1 MNMDWSPL
9 WISVKTAAVST
20 CLTFVLGIAAAKA
33 VTSMKKGKA
42 VADSI
47 LSLPLVL
54 PPTVLGFFLLLLF
67 GKNSVLG
74 RLLAEFDVTVIFT
87 WQGAVIAATAASFP
101 IMYRTVRGAFEQV
114 DRELVDAAVQL
125 GCSRAQTF
133 IYVWIPLAWQGIA
146 SGLTMSFAR
155 ALGEFGATIMIA
167 GNLPGKTRTMSV
179 AVYTAMQ
186 SGDRELA
193 FRWTAVILALS
204 LAMLAAINFMTGRA
218 LKDK

>member
-42 VADSI
+42 IADSI

>member
-1 MNMDWSPL
+1 MDWSPL

-54 PPTVLGFFLLLLF
+54 PPTVLGFFLLLLV

>member
-1 MNMDWSPL
+1 MDWSPL